1 NQYIA
6 YVVLLALGARDTI
19 YGTYGILG
27 CMHHMIGLTIKIDA
41 TFLLPIVSS
50 RYFECAFVLTKV
62 SRGFGVP
69 MGPLSTLMKVIVYP
83 DIFIHLL
90 KKFLTTLEEYSVCAI
105 LGGTTH

>member
-1 NQYIA
+1 
-6 YVVLLALGARDTI
+6 
-19 YGTYGILG
+19 
-27 CMHHMIGLTIKIDA
+27 MIGLTIKIDA

-90 KKFLTTLEEYSVCAI
+90 KKFVQRLGWLSSKI
-105 LGGTTH
+105 LQCKDRSKPLDQGINYEVV